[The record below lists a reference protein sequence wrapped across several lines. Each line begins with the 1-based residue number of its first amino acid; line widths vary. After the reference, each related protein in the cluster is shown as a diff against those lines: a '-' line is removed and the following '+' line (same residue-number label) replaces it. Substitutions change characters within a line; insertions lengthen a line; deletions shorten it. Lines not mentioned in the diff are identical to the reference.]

1 MRVEAGNGVKL
12 DGAFEIVEPGRETP
26 RVALLRHRP
35 RGRVIIA
42 KRISKVAGAAP
53 KPLLNGRVGFFHLG
67 FDLSAG
73 KRPYIRVTRRMPLD
87 AKAGGLERL
96 ELAPIHEPK
105 RSGAGL
111 LLGPATF
118 PADPSTNHENMCGN
132 PTLAQDRHGARIHR
146 RDAVIEG
153 ERNAM
158 RVRLAEKL
166 IQAADGELGL

>member
-1 MRVEAGNGVKL
+1 MRVEAGNGVEFE
-12 DGAFEIVEPGRETP
+12 APFEIVEPGRETP

-42 KRISKVAGAAP
+42 KRISKVAGAP
-53 KPLLNGRVGFFHLG
+53 SKPPLNDRIGFFHLR

-73 KRPYIRVTRRMPLD
+73 ERPYIGVTRRMPLD
-87 AKAGGLERL
+87 AETSGLEPL

-105 RSGAGL
+105 RNGARL

-118 PADPSTNHENMCGN
+118 AADPSTNHENMCGN
-132 PTLAQDRHGARIHR
+132 PTLAQDRHGSRIHR

-153 ERNAM
+153 ERNAI
-158 RVRLAEKL
+158 RVRLA
-166 IQAADGELGL
+166 Q